1 MEKKTWLDAL
11 YNHPLRDEIIRDY
24 ILSYWSDKDLQIK
37 SVQKTVKE
45 KENVIEVKYLTK
57 YFETP
62 FRYIEESDKPIEV
75 VLNIG
80 EYFKYERSA
89 NVVTLKDQKV
99 KKLKF
104 IANRKF
110 IIRNDE
116 MPVYIFNEQSSLS
129 GGKNT
134 QFLIGLLEELNAG
147 VRIDNETF
155 QDMLIRKT
163 TPIMQK
169 MIRENRD
176 KKEHYITWYQN
187 YFHWKYPPL
196 MKIFK
201 NKKIFD
207 YTPPLK

>member
-116 MPVYIFNEQSSLS
+116 KPVYIFNEQSSLS